1 MVCFT
6 VDNEEF
12 DPKNPGKKVIAFEKA
27 QQI

>member
-12 DPKNPGKKVIAFEKA
+12 DPKNLGEKVIAFELPQK
-27 QQI
+27 I